1 MLTNKKLN
9 QAADALADRFVSNMA
24 ADLQGTDWIP
34 EGALEPVQVEESAEA
49 EIKPNQT
56 LWEQFWSIFKHN
68 KLALI
73 SLIIIIAFV
82 VICVG
87 APVFAPHDPFEQDLL
102 QSLKGPSAQH
112 LLGCDK
118 FGRDILS
125 RMIYGGR
132 VSLAIGLLPTI
143 VSMFLGTVLGLI
155 AGFVGGWVDSVI
167 MRVADVVMAFPSI
180 LMAMVISYTIG
191 NGILTIF
198 VALSFVSWAGTA
210 RVIRSEV
217 LSLREKEYVEAATSI
232 GVKKSIIM
240 FRHILPNCVPTLIVL
255 LTGHI
260 PGNILSESSLSF
272 LGVGAQP
279 PSTSWGLMVFQM
291 KAYLQINP
299 VGTLAP
305 GVVILILV
313 VAFNFLGDAIRD
325 KLDPRL
331 QEQ

>member
-1 MLTNKKLN
+1 MKKRN
-9 QAADALADRFVSNMA
+9 IDKAADILSQKFVSNMA
-24 ADLQGTDWIP
+24 ADLEGTDWIP
-34 EGALEPVQVEESAEA
+34 EGALEPVRVEESAEA
-49 EIKPNQT
+49 EIAPNQT
-56 LWEQFWSIFKHN
+56 LKEQFWSIFKNN
-68 KLALI
+68 KLALF
-73 SLIIIIAFV
+73 SLIVIIAFV
-82 VICVG
+82 VIV
-87 APVFAPHDPFEQDLL
+87 VFAPLFAPYDPFEQNLM
-102 QSLKGPSAQH
+102 QSLAKPSKEH

-132 VSLAIGLLPTI
+132 VSLAIGLLPTT
-143 VSMFLGTVLGLI
+143 VSMIIGTTLGLI
-155 AGFVGGWVDSVI
+155 AGFVGGKVDSII
-167 MRVADVVMAFPSI
+167 MRLADVIMAFPSI
-180 LMAMVISYTIG
+180 LLAMVISYTIG

-210 RVIRSEV
+210 RVVRSEV

-232 GVKKSIIM
+232 GVRRSIIM

-291 KAYLQINP
+291 KQYLNINP
-299 VGTLAP
+299 MGTLAP
-305 GVVILILV
+305 GVVILLLV
-313 VAFNFLGDAIRD
+313 VSFNFLGDAIRD